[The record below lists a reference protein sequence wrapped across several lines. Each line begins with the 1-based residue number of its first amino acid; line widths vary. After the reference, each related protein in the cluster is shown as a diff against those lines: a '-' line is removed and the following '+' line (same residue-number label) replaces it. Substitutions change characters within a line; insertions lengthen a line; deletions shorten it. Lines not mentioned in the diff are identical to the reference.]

1 MQSTWLESVVSHS
14 GSTLRKQGSCG
25 NDGKSWVFFHC
36 EFGVVLRALEK
47 GQELEVGHG
56 AGLEQVGW
64 VLDWRALTESS
75 LL

>member
-1 MQSTWLESVVSHS
+1 MMARV
-14 GSTLRKQGSCG
+14 GS
-25 NDGKSWVFFHC
+25 FFQC

-47 GQELEVGHG
+47 RQELEVGHV
-56 AGLEQVGW
+56 AGLEQGAL